1 MNLPPRAK
9 ARGAKSPRGRAAAR
23 GGSFAEI
30 LAKLREHSACKR
42 LTSGGGYDRIGAS
55 GAGRPLSEE
64 FMKFRIKPRMSVWR
78 YLALG
83 YALLIFTGSLLLVL
97 PFAKTSNTWGDFV
110 GYLDGLFVATSAT
123 CVTGLTPVVTADHWT
138 TFGHVV
144 IICLIQIGGL
154 GFTTLVS
161 ILFMAIRSKG
171 MGLYER
177 TAMIQSVGGSK
188 LTGVRTL
195 VKRIL
200 LGTLIFEMTGALLLM
215 IRFVPEEGAIGIWYA
230 VFHAISAFCNA
241 GFDIIGPVSL
251 VDYARDP
258 LVSLVICGLIII
270 GGLGFC
276 VWGDVV
282 DCKGNPKKFQFYT
295 KMALIGTAVLLVAG
309 TALFTVFEWNNADYE
324 GFSFWDKLLCSFF
337 NATTARTAGYF
348 TTDPAG
354 LSNSG
359 VLLMIILMFIGA
371 CSGSTGGGV
380 KVSTFT
386 VIIFGMLSVMRGKKD
401 ITIGKRRIDQS
412 VLGQALAI
420 FVAYLVLTITAT
432 LLINAIEPDSV
443 AAFDA
448 VLFETVSAI
457 GTVGL
462 TMALTSIISPV
473 SKFILI
479 LLMYLGR
486 VGILT
491 FAFALRRS
499 KKSEAA
505 VRRPVDNVFIG

>member
-1 MNLPPRAK
+1 
-9 ARGAKSPRGRAAAR
+9 
-23 GGSFAEI
+23 
-30 LAKLREHSACKR
+30 
-42 LTSGGGYDRIGAS
+42 
-55 GAGRPLSEE
+55 
-64 FMKFRIKPRMSVWR
+64 MKFKVKRRMSVWR

-83 YALLIFTGSLLLVL
+83 YAVLIFAGSLLLML
-97 PFAKTSNTWGDFV
+97 PFAKTSGEWGTFADYV
-110 GYLDGLFVATSAT
+110 DGLFVATSAT
-123 CVTGLTPVVTADHWT
+123 CVTGLTPVVTAQHWT

-161 ILFMAIRSKG
+161 ILFMALGKKSF
-171 MGLYER
+171 GLYER
-177 TAMIQSVGGSK
+177 TAMVQSVGESR
-188 LTGVRTL
+188 LAGVKTL

-200 LGTLIFEMTGALLLM
+200 LGTLIFEAAGALLLM
-215 IRFVPEEGAIGIWYA
+215 IRFVPEYGGIGVWYS
-230 VFHAISAFCNA
+230 VFHAVSAFCNA

-258 LVSLVICGLIII
+258 LVSLVICFLIII

-276 VWGDVV
+276 VWGDVAN
-282 DCKGNPKKFQFYT
+282 CRGNPGKFQFYT
-295 KMALIGTAVLLVAG
+295 RLALIGTLILLVAG
-309 TALFTVFEWNNADYE
+309 TALFTVFEWNNASYE
-324 GFSFWDKLLCSFF
+324 GFTFGDKLLCSFF

-348 TTDPAG
+348 TTDPAT

-359 VLLMIILMFIGA
+359 CLLMIILMFIGA

-386 VIIFGMLSVMRGKKD
+386 VILVGMLSVMRGKRD
-401 ITIGKRRIDQS
+401 ITIGKRRIDHGTLS
-412 VLGQALAI
+412 QALAV
-420 FVAYLVLTITAT
+420 FVAYLVMTITAT

-443 AAFDA
+443 ASFDA

-462 TMALTSIISPV
+462 TMALTPSLGIVSEFLLII
-473 SKFILI
+473 
-479 LLMYLGR
+479 LMYLGR

-491 FAFALRRS
+491 FAFALKRS
-499 KKSEAA
+499 KKAETA
-505 VRRPVDNVFIG
+505 VRRPVDTVFIG

>member
-1 MNLPPRAK
+1 
-9 ARGAKSPRGRAAAR
+9 
-23 GGSFAEI
+23 
-30 LAKLREHSACKR
+30 
-42 LTSGGGYDRIGAS
+42 
-55 GAGRPLSEE
+55 
-64 FMKFRIKPRMSVWR
+64 MSIWR
-78 YLALG
+78 YLAIG
-83 YALLIFTGSLLLVL
+83 YALLIFTGSLLLML
-97 PFAKTSNTWGDFV
+97 PFAKTSGEWGTFADYV
-110 GYLDGLFVATSAT
+110 DGLFVATSAT
-123 CVTGLTPVVTADHWT
+123 CVTGLTPVVTAQHWT

-161 ILFMAIRSKG
+161 ILFMAIGGKSF
-171 MGLYER
+171 GLYER
-177 TAMIQSVGGSK
+177 TVMVQSVGESK
-188 LTGVRTL
+188 LTGVKTL

-200 LGTLIFEMTGALLLM
+200 VGTLIFEGAGALLLM
-215 IRFVPEEGAIGIWYA
+215 IRFIPEFGGIGVWYA

-258 LVSLVICGLIII
+258 LVSLVICFLIII

-276 VWGDVV
+276 VWGDVA
-282 DCKGNPKKFQFYT
+282 DCKGNPRKFQFYT
-295 KMALIGTAVLLVAG
+295 RLALIGTAVLLIAG
-309 TALFTVFEWNNADYE
+309 TALFMVFEWDNPGYE
-324 GFSFWDKLLCSFF
+324 GFRFGDKLLCSFF

-348 TTDPAG
+348 TTDPAT

-359 VLLMIILMFIGA
+359 CLLMIILMFIGA

-386 VIIFGMLSVMRGKKD
+386 VILVGMLSVMRGKKD
-401 ITIGKRRIDQS
+401 LTIGKRRIEQGTLS
-412 VLGQALAI
+412 QALAV

-432 LLINAIEPDSV
+432 LLINAIEPDAV

-462 TMALTSIISPV
+462 TMALTPSLGIV
-473 SKFILI
+473 SEFILI
-479 LLMYLGR
+479 ILMDLGR
-486 VGILT
+486 GGILT
-491 FAFALRRS
+491 FAVALRRK
-499 KKSEAA
+499 KKSESA
-505 VRRPVDNVFIG
+505 VRRPIDTVFIG

>member
-1 MNLPPRAK
+1 
-9 ARGAKSPRGRAAAR
+9 
-23 GGSFAEI
+23 
-30 LAKLREHSACKR
+30 
-42 LTSGGGYDRIGAS
+42 
-55 GAGRPLSEE
+55 
-64 FMKFRIKPRMSVWR
+64 MSIWR
-78 YLALG
+78 YLAIG
-83 YALLIFTGSLLLVL
+83 YALLIFTGSLLLML
-97 PFAKTSNTWGDFV
+97 PFAKTSGEWGTFADYV
-110 GYLDGLFVATSAT
+110 DGLFVATSAT
-123 CVTGLTPVVTADHWT
+123 CVTGLTPVVTAQHWT

-161 ILFMAIRSKG
+161 ILFMAIGGKSF
-171 MGLYER
+171 GLYER
-177 TAMIQSVGGSK
+177 TVMVQSVGESK
-188 LTGVRTL
+188 LTGVKTL

-200 LGTLIFEMTGALLLM
+200 VGTLIFEGAGALLLM
-215 IRFVPEEGAIGIWYA
+215 IRFIPEFGGIGVWYA

-258 LVSLVICGLIII
+258 LVSLVICSLIII

-276 VWGDVV
+276 VWGDVA
-282 DCKGNPKKFQFYT
+282 DCKGNPRKFQFYT
-295 KMALIGTAVLLVAG
+295 RLALIGTAVLLVAG
-309 TALFTVFEWNNADYE
+309 TALFMVFEWDNPGYE
-324 GFSFWDKLLCSFF
+324 GFRFGDKLLCSFF

-348 TTDPAG
+348 TTDPAT

-359 VLLMIILMFIGA
+359 CLLMIILMFIGA

-386 VIIFGMLSVMRGKKD
+386 VILVGMLSVMRGKKD
-401 ITIGKRRIDQS
+401 LTIGKRRIEQGTLS
-412 VLGQALAI
+412 QALAV

-432 LLINAIEPDSV
+432 LLINAIEPDAV

-462 TMALTSIISPV
+462 TMALTPSLGIV
-473 SKFILI
+473 SEFILI
-479 LLMYLGR
+479 ILMYLGR

-491 FAFALRRS
+491 FAFALRRK
-499 KKSEAA
+499 KKSESA
-505 VRRPVDNVFIG
+505 VRRPIDTVFIG

>member
-1 MNLPPRAK
+1 
-9 ARGAKSPRGRAAAR
+9 
-23 GGSFAEI
+23 
-30 LAKLREHSACKR
+30 
-42 LTSGGGYDRIGAS
+42 
-55 GAGRPLSEE
+55 
-64 FMKFRIKPRMSVWR
+64 MKFKIKRRMSVWR

-83 YALLIFTGSLLLVL
+83 YALLIFIGSLLLML
-97 PFAKTSNTWGDFV
+97 PFAKQSGEWGTFFDYV
-110 GYLDGLFVATSAT
+110 DGLFVATSAT
-123 CVTGLTPVVTADHWT
+123 CVTGLTPVVTQTNWT

-161 ILFMAIRSKG
+161 ILFMAIRGKG
-171 MGLYER
+171 LGLYER

-188 LTGVRTL
+188 LTGVKTL

-200 LGTLIFEMTGALLLM
+200 LGTFLFEFVGALLLM
-215 IRFVPEEGAIGIWYA
+215 IRFIPEHGPIGIWYG
-230 VFHAISAFCNA
+230 VFHSISAFCNA
-241 GFDIIGPVSL
+241 GFDIIGGENSL
-251 VDYARDP
+251 VAYARDP
-258 LVSLVICGLIII
+258 LVSIVICALIII

-282 DCKGNPKKFQFYT
+282 DCKGNPKKFSFYT
-295 KMALIGTAVLLVAG
+295 RMALIGTAVLLIVG
-309 TALFTVFEWNNADYE
+309 TALFMVFEWNNPNYE
-324 GFSFWDKLLCSFF
+324 GFNFGDKLLCSFF

-348 TTDPAG
+348 TTPPED

-359 VLLMIILMFIGA
+359 TLLMIILMFIGA

-386 VIIFGMLSVMRGKKD
+386 VIMMGMLSVMRGKKD

-412 VLGQALAI
+412 VLSQALAI

-432 LLINAIEPDSV
+432 LLINAIEPDKINGEDFAS
-443 AAFDA
+443 FSA
-448 VLFETVSAI
+448 VMFETVSAI

-462 TMALTSIISPV
+462 TQALTSEISAV
-473 SKFILI
+473 SEFILI

-491 FAFALRRS
+491 FAFALKRQ
-499 KKSEAA
+499 KTSEAA
-505 VRRPVDNVFIG
+505 VRRPLDNVFIG

>member
-1 MNLPPRAK
+1 M
-9 ARGAKSPRGRAAAR
+9 
-23 GGSFAEI
+23 
-30 LAKLREHSACKR
+30 
-42 LTSGGGYDRIGAS
+42 
-55 GAGRPLSEE
+55 
-64 FMKFRIKPRMSVWR
+64 RIKRRMSVWR

-83 YALLIFTGSLLLVL
+83 YALLIFIGSLLLML
-97 PFAKTSNTWGDFV
+97 PIAKESGEWGTFYD
-110 GYLDGLFVATSAT
+110 YIDGLFTATSAT
-123 CVTGLTPVVTADHWT
+123 CVTGLTPVVTQSHWT

-144 IICLIQIGGL
+144 ILCLIQIGGL

-161 ILFMAIRSKG
+161 ILFMAIRGKG
-171 MGLYER
+171 LGLYER

-200 LGTLIFEMTGALLLM
+200 LGTLLFELAGALLLM
-215 IRFVPEEGAIGIWYA
+215 IRFVDDFGAIGVWYS
-230 VFHAISAFCNA
+230 VFHAVSAFCNA

-258 LVSLVICGLIII
+258 LVSLVICALIII

-282 DCKGNPKKFQFYT
+282 DCKGNPRKFSFYT
-295 KMALIGTAVLLVAG
+295 KMALIGTAILLVVG
-309 TALFTVFEWNNADYE
+309 TALFTVFEWNNPNYGGY
-324 GFSFWDKLLCSFF
+324 GFGDKLLCSFF

-348 TTDPAG
+348 TTPPES

-359 VLLMIILMFIGA
+359 CLLMIILMFIGA

-386 VIIFGMLSVMRGKKD
+386 VILVGMLSVLRGKKD
-401 ITIGKRRIDQS
+401 ITIAKRRIDQS
-412 VLGQALAI
+412 VMGQALAI

-432 LLINAIEPDSV
+432 LLINAIEPDAV

-448 VLFETVSAI
+448 VMFETVSAI

-462 TMALTSIISPV
+462 TMALTPLLSPV
-473 SKFILI
+473 SELILI
-479 LLMYLGR
+479 VLMYLGR

-491 FAFALRRS
+491 FAFALKRA

-505 VRRPVDNVFIG
+505 VRRPIDTVFIG

>member
-1 MNLPPRAK
+1 MQRL
-9 ARGAKSPRGRAAAR
+9 AA
-23 GGSFAEI
+23 EEEVM
-30 LAKLREHSACKR
+30 KLKVKR
-42 LTSGGGYDRIGAS
+42 
-55 GAGRPLSEE
+55 
-64 FMKFRIKPRMSVWR
+64 RMSVWR

-83 YALLIFTGSLLLVL
+83 YFLLILFGAFLLTL
-97 PFAKTSNTWGDFV
+97 PVAKTGGGWGGWPEFV
-110 GYLDGLFVATSAT
+110 DALFTATSAT
-123 CVTGLTPVVTADHWT
+123 CVTGLTPVVTGTYWT
-138 TFGHVV
+138 RFGQVV

-161 ILFMAIRSKG
+161 ILFMAIKG
-171 MGLYER
+171 GGLGLYER

-188 LTGVRTL
+188 LSGVKTL

-200 LGTLIFEMTGALLLM
+200 LGTFLFELTGALLLM
-215 IRFVPEEGAIGIWYA
+215 IRFIPQFGAIGVYYS
-230 VFHAISAFCNA
+230 FYHSISAFCNA
-241 GFDIIGPVSL
+241 GFDVIGLEGQSL

-258 LVSLVICGLIII
+258 LVSIVICSLIII

-295 KMALIGTAVLLVAG
+295 RLALIGTATLLVVG
-309 TALFTVFEWNNADYE
+309 TALFMVFERANPTYE
-324 GFSFWDKLLCSFF
+324 GYSFGDRLLCSFF

-348 TTDPAG
+348 TTYPSS

-359 VLLMIILMFIGA
+359 RLLMIILMFIGA

-380 KVSTFT
+380 KVSTF
-386 VIIFGMLSVMRGKKD
+386 VVVLMAMVSVMRGKRD
-401 ITIGKRRIDQS
+401 ITIGKRRIDQGS
-412 VLGQALAI
+412 VGQALAV
-420 FVAYLVLTITAT
+420 FSAYLMLTIAAT
-432 LLINAIEPDSV
+432 LVINAIEPDVV

-448 VLFETVSAI
+448 VMFETVSAI

-462 TMALTSIISPV
+462 TIDLTGKLTEASLL
-473 SKFILI
+473 ILT

-486 VGILT
+486 VGVLT
-491 FAFALRRS
+491 FALAFKRA

-505 VRRPVDNVFIG
+505 VRRPADTVFIG

>member
-9 ARGAKSPRGRAAAR
+9 ARGAQSPRGRAAAR
-23 GGSFAEI
+23 GGFFAEM
-30 LAKLREHSACKR
+30 LAKLREHLACKR

-83 YALLIFTGSLLLVL
+83 YALLIFTGSLLLLL

-123 CVTGLTPVVTADHWT
+123 CVTGLTPVVTQTNWT

>member
-1 MNLPPRAK
+1 
-9 ARGAKSPRGRAAAR
+9 
-23 GGSFAEI
+23 
-30 LAKLREHSACKR
+30 
-42 LTSGGGYDRIGAS
+42 
-55 GAGRPLSEE
+55 
-64 FMKFRIKPRMSVWR
+64 MKFKIKRRMSVWR

-83 YALLIFTGSLLLVL
+83 YALLIFIGSLLLML
-97 PFAKTSNTWGDFV
+97 PFAEQSGEWGTFFDYV
-110 GYLDGLFVATSAT
+110 DGLFVATSAT
-123 CVTGLTPVVTADHWT
+123 CVTGLTPVVTEEHWT

-161 ILFMAIRSKG
+161 ILFMAIRGKG
-171 MGLYER
+171 LGLYER

-188 LTGVRTL
+188 LTGVKTL

-200 LGTLIFEMTGALLLM
+200 LGTFLFEFVGALLLM
-215 IRFVPEEGAIGIWYA
+215 IRFIPDFGPVGIWYG
-230 VFHAISAFCNA
+230 VFHSISAFCNA

-258 LVSLVICGLIII
+258 LVSIVICALIII

-282 DCKGNPKKFQFYT
+282 DCKGNPKKFSFYT
-295 KMALIGTAVLLVAG
+295 RMALIGTAILLIVG
-309 TALFTVFEWNNADYE
+309 TALFMVFEWNNDNYAGYNF
-324 GFSFWDKLLCSFF
+324 GDKLLCSFF

-348 TTDPAG
+348 TTPPED

-359 VLLMIILMFIGA
+359 TLLMIILMFIGA

-386 VIIFGMLSVMRGKKD
+386 VIMMGMLSVMRGKKD

-412 VLGQALAI
+412 VLSQALAI

-432 LLINAIEPDSV
+432 LLINAIEPDKINGEDFAS
-443 AAFDA
+443 FSA
-448 VLFETVSAI
+448 VMFETVSAI

-462 TMALTSIISPV
+462 TQALTSKISAV
-473 SKFILI
+473 SEFILI

-491 FAFALRRS
+491 FAFALKRQ
-499 KKSEAA
+499 KTSEAA
-505 VRRPVDNVFIG
+505 VRRPLDNVFIG